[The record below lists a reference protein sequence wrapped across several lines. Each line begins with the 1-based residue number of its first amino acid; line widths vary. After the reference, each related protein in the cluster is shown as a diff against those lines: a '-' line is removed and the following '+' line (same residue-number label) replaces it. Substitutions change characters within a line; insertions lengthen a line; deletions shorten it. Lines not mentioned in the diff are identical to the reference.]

1 VLRPRESCQIEG
13 GRAGPLTCYT
23 PSTADRRR
31 ETTRILFSYPENNA
45 SVMVQDIST
54 LPLSGLSGYI
64 QEASMPSIL
73 SRLASHAILACQTTA
88 MGVAARAWKL
98 GALSIGL
105 LAHVSIAADP
115 TVKVLN
121 GTYEGVYL
129 PSFQQDI
136 FLGIPYA
143 QSTANENRFR
153 PPQALNTT
161 WNGTRAAKSYGPACP
176 DPELTGDAINED
188 CLSINIVRPAGITE
202 DDLSKL
208 PIVLWIHGGSYQ
220 VGSSGLSNYNLTYIV
235 QRSVEI
241 GNPII
246 ATSIN
251 YRKGGWGMLYSR
263 EIQGTGNANLSL
275 RDMRKALAWISENIG
290 AFGGDKDS
298 VTIWG
303 ESAGSFAVGQLLMS
317 YGGETDNLFHRS
329 IQESGS
335 AATAWYNG
343 SDWYQNIYDNVV
355 NKANCS
361 EEADTLACLRTLP
374 YEDMLPL
381 LAAPSQ
387 GPGWYPVVDG
397 DIIPALPTELLHS
410 GRFAHIPHLYGSN
423 SDEGTDNAPAGGVIN
438 TDQELFD
445 FLKGSTGF
453 GFPDTVINEIMRL
466 YPDDPAQGIP
476 LNTGNERFEEQ
487 GKQYKR
493 IAAIMGDVFYHSTRL
508 DDARWYS
515 KYSPTYIYR
524 FNTKP
529 WQNNPISTEGG
540 NAPDWK
546 GVSHFSEV
554 AFVFANPSFYG
565 PWPEYKALSDE
576 LSAHWI
582 NFIAGGDPNGEGL
595 PNWPLYNAS
604 ANGLD
609 MVLQANGRGYNGSYV
624 EEDTWRLAGREY
636 LTKWAKRRHV

>member
-1 VLRPRESCQIEG
+1 VAAQL
-13 GRAGPLTCYT
+13 
-23 PSTADRRR
+23 
-31 ETTRILFSYPENNA
+31 
-45 SVMVQDIST
+45 
-54 LPLSGLSGYI
+54 
-64 QEASMPSIL
+64 
-73 SRLASHAILACQTTA
+73 RLAAHVFVACQTVA

-105 LAHVSIAADP
+105 LVNVIHAAEP
-115 TVKVLN
+115 TVKVIN
-121 GTYEGVYL
+121 GTYEGLYL
-129 PSFQQDI
+129 PSFKQDI

-143 QSTANENRFR
+143 QSTGNENRFR

-161 WNGTRAAKSYGPACP
+161 WNGTRSAKAYSPACP
-176 DPELTGDAINED
+176 DPQLTGDAISED
-188 CLSINIVRPAGITE
+188 CLSINIVRPAGLSE
-202 DDLSKL
+202 DAYSKL
-208 PIVLWIHGGSYQ
+208 PVAVWIHGGSYQ
-220 VGSSGLSNYNLTYIV
+220 VGSSSLPNYNLTYIV

-251 YRKGGWGMLYSR
+251 YRKGGWGMMYSR
-263 EIQGTGNANLSL
+263 EVQGTGNTNLNL
-275 RDMRKALAWISENIG
+275 RDMRKGLAWISENIG

-303 ESAGSFAVGQLLMS
+303 ESAGSFAVGQLLMT
-317 YGGETDNLFHRS
+317 YGGETDNLFHRT

-343 SDWYQNIYDNVV
+343 SDWYQPIYDNIV

-361 EEADTLACLRTLP
+361 DAVDTLSCLRTVP
-374 YEDMLPL
+374 YENMLPL

-397 DIIPALPTELLHS
+397 DVIPAYPTELLHS
-410 GRFAHIPHLYGSN
+410 GRFAHVPHLYGTN

-438 TDQELFD
+438 TDQQLFD
-445 FLKGSTGF
+445 YLKGSTGF
-453 GFPDTVINEIMRL
+453 GFPDSVIRKIMEL
-466 YPDDPAQGIP
+466 YPDDPTKGIP
-476 LNTGNERFEEQ
+476 LNTGTERFEEQ
-487 GKQYKR
+487 GFQYKR
-493 IAAIMGDVFYHSTRL
+493 IAAILGDVFYHATRL

-540 NAPDWK
+540 NAPDYK

-582 NFIAGGDPNGEGL
+582 NFIAGGNPNGKDL
-595 PNWPLYNAS
+595 PNWPMYNSTAS
-604 ANGLD
+604 GSNL
-609 MVLQANGRGYNGSYV
+609 VLQANGRGYNGSYV
-624 EEDTWRLAGREY
+624 ENDTYRIEGREY
-636 LTKWAKRRHV
+636 LREWARRRHV